1 MRTFLLYLYFYI
13 LLIYNNVNI
22 LIKGGEILRIKK
34 FVMSQS
40 PARIIAFGFAATII
54 LGSLIL
60 MLPMSLNDG
69 VNLKYIDS
77 LYTATSAVCVTGLI
91 TVDPA
96 NTFTPFGRFILAV
109 LIQIGGLGITS
120 LGTGIIIAMGKRVN
134 FKSRSLVKEALNLNS
149 GKGIV
154 KFIKEIFFT
163 TISFELIGTILSFI
177 AFSKDF
183 SFPKALGIS
192 AFHSIAAFNNS
203 GFDILGNFQSLAA
216 YKNNVYLNVVTCML
230 IILGG
235 IGFFVIKDIKTNK
248 FKWKLL
254 SMHSKV
260 VIWVTVILIIFGAVM
275 IKLTNNITWLGAL
288 FNSVS
293 ARTAGFSTFNLSNF
307 SNAGIIVMIVLMFIG
322 ASPGS
327 TGGGIKT
334 TTVFVLFKGIVS
346 AATNKGE
353 KAFKYAIPKNA
364 FRKAAVVT
372 VLGINVVLIGTFLI
386 SIFEPQLELRDIL
399 FEVVSAYGTV
409 GLTTGIT
416 TSLSA
421 ASKILSMIIMFI
433 GRLGPMTIVT
443 LWYFSR
449 GERVTFPEGNISIG

>member
-1 MRTFLLYLYFYI
+1 
-13 LLIYNNVNI
+13 
-22 LIKGGEILRIKK
+22 
-34 FVMSQS
+34 MSQS

-54 LGSLIL
+54 LGSLFL
-60 MLPMSLNDG
+60 MLPISLNDG

-134 FKSRSLVKEALNLNS
+134 FKSRSLVKEALNLDS

-154 KFIKEIFFT
+154 KFIKEIFLT

-183 SFPKALGIS
+183 SFTKALGIS

-203 GFDILGNFQSLAA
+203 GFDILGNFQSLAS

-248 FKWKLL
+248 FKWKSL

-260 VIWVTVILIIFGAVM
+260 VIWVSVILIIFGAVM

-334 TTVFVLFKGIVS
+334 TTAFVLFKGIVS

-386 SIFEPQLELRDIL
+386 SIFEPQLELRDIV

-449 GERVTFPEGNISIG
+449 GERVSYPEGNISIG

>member
-1 MRTFLLYLYFYI
+1 MRTLLLYLYFYI

-60 MLPMSLNDG
+60 MLPISLNDG

-134 FKSRSLVKEALNLNS
+134 FKSRS
-149 GKGIV
+149 
-154 KFIKEIFFT
+154 
-163 TISFELIGTILSFI
+163 
-177 AFSKDF
+177 
-183 SFPKALGIS
+183 PKALGIS

-248 FKWKLL
+248 LKWKSL

-260 VIWVTVILIIFGAVM
+260 VIWVTVILIIFGAIM

-307 SNAGIIVMIVLMFIG
+307 SNAGIIIMLVLMFIG

>member
-60 MLPMSLNDG
+60 MLPISLNDG

-134 FKSRSLVKEALNLNS
+134 FKSRSLVN
-149 GKGIV
+149 
-154 KFIKEIFFT
+154 
-163 TISFELIGTILSFI
+163 ELIGTILSFI

-183 SFPKALGIS
+183 SFSKALGIS

-248 FKWKLL
+248 FKWKSL

-260 VIWVTVILIIFGAVM
+260 VIWVTIILIIFGAVM

-449 GERVTFPEGNISIG
+449 GERISYPEGNISIG

>member
-1 MRTFLLYLYFYI
+1 
-13 LLIYNNVNI
+13 
-22 LIKGGEILRIKK
+22 
-34 FVMSQS
+34 
-40 PARIIAFGFAATII
+40 
-54 LGSLIL
+54 
-60 MLPMSLNDG
+60 MLPISLNDG

-183 SFPKALGIS
+183 SFAKALGIS

-203 GFDILGNFQSLAA
+203 GFDILGNFQSLAE

-248 FKWKLL
+248 LKWKSL

-260 VIWVTVILIIFGAVM
+260 VIWVTVILIIFGAIM

-449 GERVTFPEGNISIG
+449 GERVSYPEGNISIG

>member
-1 MRTFLLYLYFYI
+1 MQNIFSMQRGHRRAARPGRTI
-13 LLIYNNVNI
+13 LLGFLFVI
-22 LIKGGEILRIKK
+22 LFGACLLHLPIAARDHSVTA
-34 FVMSQS
+34 FVDCL
-40 PARIIAFGFAATII
+40 F
-54 LGSLIL
+54 
-60 MLPMSLNDG
+60 
-69 VNLKYIDS
+69 
-77 LYTATSAVCVTGLI
+77 TATSATCVTGLVVVDTWQHW
-91 TVDPA
+91 TV
-96 NTFTPFGRFILAV
+96 FGQIVVLG

-183 SFPKALGIS
+183 SFSKALGIS

-248 FKWKLL
+248 FKWKSL

-260 VIWVTVILIIFGAVM
+260 VIWVTIILIIFGAVM

-449 GERVTFPEGNISIG
+449 GERISYPEGNISIG